1 MTMLDGM
8 RRHKGWLK
16 WSLALVCLTF
26 VFLYVPG
33 FMDQTGMEGTPDD
46 VLAKVGDHEITVSRF
61 RQIYLAQLQNYRLQS
76 SGEVTEEVLRSL
88 GIDRQILQSMISRY
102 AALTEADRLGL
113 SVSDAEVR
121 QRIVNLPGFQ
131 ENGQFVGE
139 QRYRQALQFQ
149 RPPMSPEQFEEDV
162 RGDIMFERLQTAIT
176 GWITVSDAEIADE
189 HRRRNEKVKVEVVTF
204 HSDDYRDEI
213 EVSDEEIQALYDES
227 PLAYQEPEK
236 RKLRFLLV
244 DESTIFENI
253 NPTEDELQQYYDAN
267 IEQYTTAAQVRAS
280 QILLRTENQEES
292 AVEARAA
299 ELVTLARE
307 GADFAELARENSE
320 HEETAP
326 SGGDLGLFGR
336 GRMVAEV
343 EAAAFSLAVGN
354 ISDPVKSVLGY
365 HILYV
370 TEKQEET
377 TQPIDEVQEAIE
389 NTLKNERA
397 TTRATALGQ
406 AIADEVSTA
415 EELERAAAARGLEVQ
430 ESEFVAAGEPILGLG
445 FAPQVSSQAF
455 QMEQGE
461 VAGPIP
467 TPTGPAFVT
476 VIDEQDS
483 LIPPLEDVQ
492 VQVRRD
498 VIRRKSLEL
507 AREKAS
513 DAANSLK
520 NAEDFLATAEAS
532 ELTVSTSELIARGA
546 AFPEVGVSPELERV
560 AFSLSIGDV
569 SDVVDTGNTVA
580 IVRVVERQEAKLEE
594 LEQSTDTLRTELLQ
608 SRQNQFYNSYMS
620 RVQGELSIDIDYAA
634 LDAAVGA

>member
-1 MTMLDGM
+1 MLDGM

-16 WSLALVCLTF
+16 WSLALVCLAF

-33 FMDQTGMEGTPDD
+33 FMDQTGVEGTPND

-61 RQIYLAQLQNYRLQS
+61 RQIYQAQLQNYRRQS
-76 SGEVTEEVLRSL
+76 SGEITEEVLRSL
-88 GIDRQILQSMISRY
+88 GIDQQILRGMISRY
-102 AALTEADRLGL
+102 AALTEAQRLGL

-121 QRIVNLPGFQ
+121 QRIVNLPAFQ

-149 RPPMSPEQFEEDV
+149 RPPMSPGQFEEEV

-176 GWITVSDAEIADE
+176 GWITVSDEEIAEE

-204 HSDDYRDEI
+204 HGDDYRDEI

-244 DESTIFENI
+244 DESTIFESI

-299 ELVTLARE
+299 ELVALARE
-307 GADFAELARENSE
+307 GTDFAELARENSE

-326 SGGDLGLFGR
+326 NGGDLGLFGR

-343 EAAAFSLAVGN
+343 EAAAFSLTVGD
-354 ISDPVKSVLGY
+354 ISNPVKSVLGY

-377 TQPIDEVQEAIE
+377 SQPIDEVREAIE

-406 AIADEVSTA
+406 AIGDEVSTP

-483 LIPPLEDVQ
+483 LVPPLEDVQ

-498 VIRRKSLEL
+498 LIRRKSLEL
-507 AREKAS
+507 AREKAT
-513 DAANSLK
+513 DAATSLQD
-520 NAEDFLATAEAS
+520 AEDFLATAEAA

-546 AFPEVGVSPELERV
+546 AFPEVGVNPELERV
-560 AFSLSIGDV
+560 AFSLSVGDV

-594 LEQSTDTLRTELLQ
+594 LAQSTDTLRTELLQ
-608 SRQNQFYNSYMS
+608 TRQNQFYNSYMS
-620 RVQGELSIDIDYAA
+620 RVQEELSIDVNYAA
-634 LDAAVGA
+634 LDDAVGA